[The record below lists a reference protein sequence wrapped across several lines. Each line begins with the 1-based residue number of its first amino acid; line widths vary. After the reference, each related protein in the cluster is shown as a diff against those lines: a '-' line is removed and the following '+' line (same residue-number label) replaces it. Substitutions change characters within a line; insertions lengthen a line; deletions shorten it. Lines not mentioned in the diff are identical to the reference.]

1 MFLAN
6 KGSVVPLKIL
16 FRHWLP
22 RFQCIPSCWGSVC
35 FQQPHGTVFVS
46 PLFQIFPQM
55 SLHVF
60 ATGQAMGMTACTF
73 FLSGLTRF
81 TLWYNTQDAVHVASK
96 FSWRC
101 YQAEMSR
108 FHIAPR
114 ECMSHAQ
121 NWSRLYE
128 LLQAKGLDA
137 KNVCFDQF
145 ADFSAGLHEK

>member
-1 MFLAN
+1 MFLA
-6 KGSVVPLKIL
+6 KGQW
-16 FRHWLP
+16 FRWTSCFGIGFP
-22 RFQCIPSCWGSVC
+22 GFQCIPSCWGSVC

-46 PLFQIFPQM
+46 PLFQIFP
-55 SLHVF
+55 SNVL
-60 ATGQAMGMTACTF
+60 ATGQAMGHDCVHF

-96 FSWRC
+96 FNWRC

-108 FHIAPR
+108 FHIAPQ

-121 NWSRLYE
+121 NWSRLYK

-137 KNVCFDQF
+137 KNACVHQF